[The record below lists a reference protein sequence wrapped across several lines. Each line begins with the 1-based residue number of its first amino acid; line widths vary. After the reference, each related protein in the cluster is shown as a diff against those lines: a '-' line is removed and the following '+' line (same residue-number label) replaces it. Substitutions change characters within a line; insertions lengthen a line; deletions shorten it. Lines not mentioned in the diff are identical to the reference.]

1 MNGDPMM
8 GKARDANKKITLLV
22 TTAASF
28 LTPFMGSS
36 VNIALP
42 SIGHEFSM
50 SAILLGWVAYSF
62 LLAAATVLVP
72 IGRIADIWGRK
83 RIFSFGLV
91 IYTLS
96 SFLCAVAVSSYSLIA
111 FRLLQGVGGAM
122 IFGTSIAIL
131 TSVFQVGERGRA
143 LGINVASVYL
153 GLSAGPFLGGF
164 LTEHFGWR
172 SIFLINVPLGTTI
185 FILVLWKIRREWADA
200 REARDEHF
208 DYSGAVLYMAA
219 IAAIMYGFSSLT
231 QTLGVWL
238 ILIGLALMI
247 TFILRERKVQN
258 PLLDITWFRHN
269 PVFIFSNLA
278 ALINYSATFAVS
290 FLLSLYL
297 QYIKGF
303 SPLHSGVILVAQ
315 PVVQALFSPFAGRL
329 SDRIEP
335 RIVAS
340 IGMSLTAIGLGLLI
354 LLNNRASILFIVAV
368 LFILGF
374 GFALFSSPNTNAIM
388 SSVENRFY
396 GVASGTL
403 ATMRLTGQMLS
414 MGIVMLIFALHIGD
428 VPITPDQYPSF
439 MGSMHSALIILSLL
453 CFGGIFA
460 SLARSKIR

>member
-1 MNGDPMM
+1 MNDDPMM

-185 FILVLWKIRREWADA
+185 FILVLW
-200 REARDEHF
+200 
-208 DYSGAVLYMAA
+208 
-219 IAAIMYGFSSLT
+219 
-231 QTLGVWL
+231 
-238 ILIGLALMI
+238 
-247 TFILRERKVQN
+247 
-258 PLLDITWFRHN
+258 
-269 PVFIFSNLA
+269 
-278 ALINYSATFAVS
+278 
-290 FLLSLYL
+290 
-297 QYIKGF
+297 
-303 SPLHSGVILVAQ
+303 
-315 PVVQALFSPFAGRL
+315 
-329 SDRIEP
+329 
-335 RIVAS
+335 
-340 IGMSLTAIGLGLLI
+340 
-354 LLNNRASILFIVAV
+354 
-368 LFILGF
+368 
-374 GFALFSSPNTNAIM
+374 
-388 SSVENRFY
+388 
-396 GVASGTL
+396 
-403 ATMRLTGQMLS
+403 
-414 MGIVMLIFALHIGD
+414 
-428 VPITPDQYPSF
+428 
-439 MGSMHSALIILSLL
+439 
-453 CFGGIFA
+453 
-460 SLARSKIR
+460 